1 MKYYGCD
8 FKTPEGNSRGAPA
21 LSDGQ
26 GLSRVGVV
34 VPGPYREGLTS
45 IGVRSLDSREGTT
58 FSRSCTSRAAG
69 RSTAWSSH
77 EAPVSAQ
84 RSETCKK
91 AWLPQPHEYPRRPSR
106 SPVASPEGP
115 RPPVGMIERLSSRR
129 TFDEL
134 RAHGVRTGRGPV
146 RRLSRPNLTQSAR
159 FGYAIPRSVGS
170 AVVRNRIKRRVRAV
184 LTELDN
190 EFGLPGGDHLIR
202 VTAPITDWSH
212 AKLRRTMAD
221 LMQLSAGMASADPR
235 KGQR

>member
-8 FKTPEGNSRGAPA
+8 LKSPDGNSRGATA
-21 LSDGQ
+21 LADGQ
-26 GLSRVGVV
+26 SLARVGVF

-45 IGVRSLDSREGTT
+45 IGVSSLDSREGTT
-58 FSRSCTSRAAG
+58 FSRSCTSREARRSAAW
-69 RSTAWSSH
+69 RSH

-84 RSETCKK
+84 CSETCKE
-91 AWLPQPHEYPRRPSR
+91 ARLPQPHEYPRRPSR
-106 SPVASPEGP
+106 SQVASPEGP
-115 RPPVGMIERLSSRR
+115 RPPFGMIERLSSRR

-146 RRLSRPNLTQSAR
+146 RLLSRPNLTQSAR
-159 FGYAIPRSVGS
+159 VGYAIPRSVGS

-184 LTELDN
+184 LIELDS

-221 LMQLSAGMASADPR
+221 LMQLSAGMASTDPR
-235 KGQR
+235 KDQR

>member
-1 MKYYGCD
+1 MKYHGCG
-8 FKTPEGNSRGAPA
+8 FKILTGNGRVVRA
-21 LSDGQ
+21 LSNGQ
-26 GLSRVGVV
+26 GFSRVGVV
-34 VPGPYREGLTS
+34 VPGPYRERLTS

-58 FSRSCTSRAAG
+58 FSRSCTSRAAR
-69 RSTAWSSH
+69 RSTAWRSH

-91 AWLPQPHEYPRRPSR
+91 ARLPQPHEYPRRSSR
-106 SPVASPEGP
+106 SPVAPPEGP

-146 RRLSRPNLTQSAR
+146 RLLSRPNLTQSAR
-159 FGYAIPRSVGS
+159 VGHAIPRNVGS

-184 LTELDN
+184 LIELDS

-221 LMQLSAGMASADPR
+221 LMQLSASMASAVPSKD
-235 KGQR
+235 QR